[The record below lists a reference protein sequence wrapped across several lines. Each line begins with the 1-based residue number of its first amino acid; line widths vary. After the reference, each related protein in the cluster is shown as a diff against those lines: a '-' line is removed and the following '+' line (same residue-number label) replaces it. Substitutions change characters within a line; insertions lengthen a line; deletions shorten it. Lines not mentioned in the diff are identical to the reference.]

1 MTEARVECLCTSY
14 NIPDL
19 GLELRKGQIV
29 WMDESRA
36 RASKE
41 LAIAKRAGAI
51 SVRWEER
58 CTVSRSPT
66 PPFLKR
72 RPAVPSFAT
81 QTVAPAAVDHAEVAA
96 KTAEALRDVVRQE
109 LQEALKGLHVGQK
122 ADADAIGAVVR
133 QALASAET
141 GRGDTRAPVI
151 GSDAPV
157 FIPAKITP
165 DGAQTSINVTTETSG
180 SSSVEDAAAML
191 KAARAGRK
199 AKAKTTEDTD
209 RG

>member
-1 MTEARVECLCTSY
+1 MTEARVECLCTTY
-14 NIPDL
+14 NIPEL
-19 GLELRKGQIV
+19 GLELHKGEVV
-29 WMDESRA
+29 WVAEGRA
-36 RASKE
+36 RTSEE

-58 CTVSRSPT
+58 CIVSRSPT

-81 QTVAPAAVDHAEVAA
+81 PTTPVVDHTEVAS

-109 LQEALKGLHVGQK
+109 LQEALKGFVGQK
-122 ADADAIGAVVR
+122 PDADAIGAAVR
-133 QALASAET
+133 QALASA
-141 GRGDTRAPVI
+141 GRGDVRAPVI

-157 FIPAKITP
+157 FIPTKITS
-165 DGAQTSINVTTETSG
+165 DDTKTSINVTTETSG

-199 AKAKTTEDTD
+199 AKVKNIEEPD

>member
-1 MTEARVECLCTSY
+1 MTEARVECLCTTY
-14 NIPDL
+14 NIPEL
-19 GLELRKGQIV
+19 GLELRKGDV
-29 WMDESRA
+29 AWVAEGRA
-36 RASKE
+36 RTSEE

-72 RPAVPSFAT
+72 RPAVPSFAS
-81 QTVAPAAVDHAEVAA
+81 PAAAPVVDHAEVAS

-109 LQEALKGLHVGQK
+109 LQEALKGLSVGQK
-122 ADADAIGAVVR
+122 TDVDAIGAAVR
-133 QALASAET
+133 QALAGA
-141 GRGDTRAPVI
+141 GRGDVRAPVI

-157 FIPAKITP
+157 FIPTKITS
-165 DGAQTSINVTTETSG
+165 DDTKTSINVTTETSG

-199 AKAKTTEDTD
+199 AKSKTTEEPD